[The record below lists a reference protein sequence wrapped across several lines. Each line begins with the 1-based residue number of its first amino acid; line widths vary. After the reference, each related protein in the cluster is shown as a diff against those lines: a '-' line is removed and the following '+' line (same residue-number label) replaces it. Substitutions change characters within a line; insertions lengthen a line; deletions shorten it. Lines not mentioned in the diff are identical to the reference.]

1 MKVKMEEI
9 SKNDTKCIKKTKNK
23 SKNGGISYKER
34 QKRANLRKLN
44 FLLYYATVCFLI
56 TLTSWC
62 WNTMEGYY
70 ELYDIVY
77 RQSHTIDNLIEWLQ
91 ANENVSFSGEIPEE
105 LVSYMCLGNFE
116 ITHYCA
122 CTKCCGKNA
131 QGITASG
138 KRVEENKT
146 IAVDPKV
153 IPLGTKVYING
164 HEYEAQDTGSAIKG
178 NKIDIYVADH
188 EEALK
193 LGVKYADVYVKK

>member
-1 MKVKMEEI
+1 MKGKMEN

-44 FLLYYATVCFLI
+44 FLLYYMTVCFI
-56 TLTSWC
+56 FVVTSWC
-62 WNTMEGYY
+62 LNTMEGYY

-77 RQSHTIDNLIEWLQ
+77 KQSMTIDNLLEWLHS
-91 ANENVSFSGEIPEE
+91 NENVPFSGETEE
-105 LVSYMCLGNFE
+105 QVTAYRNLGNFK

-122 CTKCCGKNA
+122 CKTCCGKNA

-153 IPLGTKVYING
+153 IPLGTKVMING
-164 HEYEAQDTGSAIKG
+164 QEYEAQDTGSAIKG
-178 NKIDIYVADH
+178 NIIDIYVADH
-188 EEALK
+188 QEALK
-193 LGVKYADVYVKK
+193 LGVKYADVYVEV